1 MRLRAASAARTLPRM
16 SLRYETVYVRLADPE
31 HDRAV
36 LEKAMIDGEHATV
49 ADAVRAL
56 VGLSPMLK
64 SRGRP
69 RKEVKKNRDPEKE
82 LARR

>member
-1 MRLRAASAARTLPRM
+1 M

-36 LEKAMIDGEHATV
+36 LEKAMVDGDHDTV
-49 ADAVRAL
+49 ADAVRAAM
-56 VGLSPMLK
+56 GLSPMRK

-69 RKEVKKNRDPEKE
+69 LKEVKKRGAPKKS
-82 LARR
+82 LRGASA